1 MTFIVLYARTT
12 TEWAHA
18 KNHAGVHNEW
28 APPPLLDKSC
38 AHEWNLRQY
47 TRNYGQKVFVRHK
60 AVYYFLQLYVHFF
73 INILL

>member
-1 MTFIVLYARTT
+1 MTFIVLYCTDDDGVY
-12 TEWAHA
+12 AHA

-60 AVYYFLQLYVHFF
+60 AVYYFFTIMYISL
-73 INILL
+73 